1 MNYDLY
7 RTGAVDGAEP
17 TPTKIPGAVN
27 GGERRS
33 FTAIFDLADA
43 GSNFASGQ
51 ICYIARIPQGHAMQ
65 AIRVRSTVSLTTST
79 LKFGTAADDD
89 AFGTAAAYGTTAE
102 AEKEYLLTAKKGV
115 ILDADTVIRMTIG
128 TANLPASGTVVV
140 EIITSARG

>member
-7 RTGAVDGAEP
+7 RTGAVDGTEP

-33 FTAIFDLADA
+33 FTARFDLADSA
-43 GSNFASGQ
+43 SNFASGQ
-51 ICYIARIPQGHAMQ
+51 KCFCSTIPQGHALQ

-79 LKFGTAADDD
+79 LKFGTAASD
-89 AFGTAAAYGTTAE
+89 ALYGSAAAYGTTPDV
-102 AEKEYLLTAKKGV
+102 EKEYLLTAQKGL
-115 ILDADTVIRMTIG
+115 ILGADANILMTIG